1 MQGLTE
7 PSLGLIG
14 SMTPDTRRK
23 VQLALSLAIAVAAI
37 RTGYILYQRHA
48 DQVAQATRP
57 APPLKADYYVTPK
70 KLYPYDLKSARQLT
84 QQPVWVKV
92 GYAYTYFPYNV
103 ARHYADFSHEA
114 GQLLP
119 IEKLQITDV
128 VTDTT
133 PGSRDEKQI
142 MAIFENDGG
151 TYAFSIGL
159 LKDGT
164 YQIRSD
170 DMLFIQDPH
179 ELYKHWPADVW
190 NAIDKHQVQA
200 GMSELQADFAIGL
213 GIPDNSRD
221 ADNRTV
227 NYPNGGRPL
236 SVTFRDGKA
245 IEINAGP
252 GS

>member
-1 MQGLTE
+1 
-7 PSLGLIG
+7 LG
-14 SMTPDTRRK
+14 
-23 VQLALSLAIAVAAI
+23 LAIAVAAF

-48 DQVAQATRP
+48 DQVAHTKSS

-92 GYAYTYFPYNV
+92 GYAYTYFPYDV
-103 ARHYADFSHEA
+103 ARHHANFSHEA

-128 VTDTT
+128 VTDATR
-133 PGSRDEKQI
+133 GARDEKQVL
-142 MAIFENDGG
+142 AIFEKEGA
-151 TYAFSIGL
+151 TYALSIGS
-159 LKDGT
+159 LKDET

-179 ELYKHWPADVW
+179 LLYNHWPAEVW
-190 NAIDKHQVQA
+190 DAIDKHQVQP

-213 GIPDNSRD
+213 GVPDKSRD
-221 ADNRTV
+221 PDNRTV
-227 NYPNGGRPL
+227 SYPNGGKPL
-236 SVTFRDGKA
+236 SITFRDGKA
-245 IEINAGP
+245 VEIKAEP
-252 GS
+252 SS